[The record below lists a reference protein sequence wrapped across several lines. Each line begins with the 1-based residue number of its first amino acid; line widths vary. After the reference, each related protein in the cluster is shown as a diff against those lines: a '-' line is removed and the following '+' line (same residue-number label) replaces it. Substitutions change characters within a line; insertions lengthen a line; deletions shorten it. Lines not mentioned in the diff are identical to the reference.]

1 MIQTRTNV
9 GPDQSRTGEV
19 TIITPTLLRVEAVNH
34 QTMAAMMTV
43 TMTDH
48 QEDHHGKIVIPDE
61 AGIDHQAVV
70 EVETV
75 AMEAL
80 DTHLLSTRTILGQMS
95 FYTSFTRSSRRRT
108 TLRSHRPCTLASITI
123 TPI

>member
-34 QTMAAMMTV
+34 QTMVATMTV

-61 AGIDHQAVV
+61 AGM
-70 EVETV
+70 EVEMV

-80 DTHLLSTRTILGQMS
+80 DTHPLSTRTILGQMS
-95 FYTSFTRSSRRRT
+95 FYISFTRSSRRRT

-123 TPI
+123 IQI